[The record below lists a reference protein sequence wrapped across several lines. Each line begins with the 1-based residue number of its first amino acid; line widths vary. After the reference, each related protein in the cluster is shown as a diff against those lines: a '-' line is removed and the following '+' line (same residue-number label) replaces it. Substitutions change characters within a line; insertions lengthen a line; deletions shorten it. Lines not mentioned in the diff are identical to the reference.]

1 MQTEGIGPL
10 VVPRLHVVHRFT
22 RDETNEGQYTYE
34 ILVSVETGEFSCGP
48 SGRTYSTELINTAQI
63 GRVSG
68 LIVAAAKQDHHRDDD
83 ISSVV
88 IR

>member
-1 MQTEGIGPL
+1 MKKLIIG
-10 VVPRLHVVHRFT
+10 PRLHVVHRFT
-22 RDETNEGQYTYE
+22 RDESNEGQYIYE
-34 ILVSVETGEFSCGP
+34 ILVSVETGEIRYSDSGP
-48 SGRTYSTELINTAQI
+48 RYPTELINTAQI

-68 LIVAAAKQDHHRDDD
+68 LIVAAAKQQLHRDDG